1 MNAPLRFCLER
12 APGQL
17 CLGQGDI
24 VSFCAPAPGREAVQ
38 AVVNAA
44 NGALAGGSGVDGAIH
59 AAAGPELPRAC
70 REIIARRGPLSAG
83 EAEIT
88 PGFSTGFSHIIHAVG
103 PIWRGG
109 HGGEPE
115 ALARAYRRCLELCRE
130 HSIDSVAFPALSCGA
145 YGYPVDLAA
154 PIALAELAR
163 GLREGL
169 ARRAWMVLYSPSA
182 YETWLGHARRILQD

>member
-1 MNAPLRFCLER
+1 MTRFDIP
-12 APGQL
+12 PGI
-17 CLGQGDI
+17 LGLARGDI
-24 VSFCAPAPGREAVQ
+24 ASWPAE

-44 NGALAGGSGVDGAIH
+44 NSRLAGGSGVDGAIH
-59 AAAGPELPRAC
+59 AAAGPRLPAAC
-70 REIIARRGPLSAG
+70 REIIARRGEVKAG
-83 EAEIT
+83 EAAVT
-88 PGFSTGFSHIIHAVG
+88 PGFDMRAGFIIHAVG

-130 HSIDSVAFPALSCGA
+130 HSIDTVAFPALSCGA